1 MNKLSIL
8 LLSAIT
14 LIGCAQ
20 APSAGL
26 NIDGHSQRVIMNDNV
41 LGGRL
46 DIDNIDTDKV
56 NGHSR
61 GVVRL
66 TSEYKGDQHIQYR
79 FYWYDQKGLEVNN
92 KPSAWRKV
100 IIRGFETMSISE
112 VAVNPKATQ
121 YRIQIRQV
129 NN

>member
-1 MNKLSIL
+1 MDYS
-8 LLSAIT
+8 
-14 LIGCAQ
+14 
-20 APSAGL
+20 
-26 NIDGHSQRVIMNDNV
+26 
-41 LGGRL
+41 
-46 DIDNIDTDKV
+46 DTDKGD
-56 NGHSR
+56 GHSR